1 MSTTNLETDDSKPN
15 RRGFCCAVIY
25 AFGSLIGAALAVPAA
40 VYLFLP
46 PRTRKESQWVDA
58 GDLTQL
64 EPHQPQEVTFR
75 RTRVDGWKVTS
86 EKATAWVVKM
96 SEQKV
101 VAFSPWC
108 THLGCAYHWDAQK
121 NEFLCPC
128 HGSVFGIDG
137 KVLAGPAP
145 RPLDRYDVKVENTR
159 LWLGPIRKSGE
170 TAS

>member
-1 MSTTNLETDDSKPN
+1 MPQSDLEIEGSAPT
-15 RRGFCCAVIY
+15 RRGFCCGIIY
-25 AFGSLIGAALAVPAA
+25 FLGGLISAALGVPAA

-46 PRTRKESQWVDA
+46 LRSRKESQWVDA

-64 EPHQPQEVTFR
+64 EPRQPQELTFR
-75 RTRVDGWKVTS
+75 RTRADGWKITS
-86 EKATAWVVKM
+86 EKATAWVVRITDQ
-96 SEQKV
+96 EV
-101 VAFSPWC
+101 VAFSPSC

-159 LWLGPIRKSGE
+159 LWLGPVGKSGE
-170 TAS
+170 TSS